1 MRLHTHTWGSP
12 DGPPVV
18 CVHGV
23 TAHGQRFRR
32 LARER
37 LADCEVHA
45 VDLRGHGHSGWE
57 PPWTLET
64 HVADLVETAAAL
76 GLERASWIGFSFGG
90 RLVADLAIRDPWL
103 VDRLILLDPALHL
116 PADYALAAA
125 EDEQH
130 VQTFLTRD
138 DAVEA
143 RIAEGGLIS
152 TPRSFLEEEMRDH
165 LTQTIDG
172 RFVKRYSRPAA
183 IAAWGEMSRPPAP
196 PADLPTLM
204 VTGSDSQVP
213 TAEHIERYG
222 RALGD
227 NFAHLEVPA
236 GHNVLW
242 DAFERTADAIE
253 GFR

>member
-1 MRLHTHTWGSP
+1 MLLHTYTWGSS

-37 LADCEVHA
+37 LSDCNVVA
-45 VDLRGHGHSGWE
+45 VDLRGHGRSGWE

-64 HVADLVETAAAL
+64 HVADLVETATDL
-76 GLERASWIGFSFGG
+76 GIERATWIGFSFGG

-103 VDRLILLDPALHL
+103 VDSLILLDPALQL
-116 PADYALAAA
+116 PPEFALSAA
-125 EDEQH
+125 EDEQD
-130 VQTFLTRD
+130 VQTYLTRD

-143 RIAEGGLIS
+143 RIAEGGLVS
-152 TPRSFLEEEMRDH
+152 TPRAFLEEEMRDH

-172 RFVKRYSRPAA
+172 RLVKRYSRPAA
-183 IAAWGEMSRPPAP
+183 IAAWGEMSRVPTP
-196 PADLPTLM
+196 PADVPTLM
-204 VTGSDSQVP
+204 ITGSESQVP
-213 TAEHIERYG
+213 TAEQIDRYEWL
-222 RALGD
+222 LGAG
-227 NFAHLEVPA
+227 FAHLEVHS

-242 DAFERTADAIE
+242 DAFEHTADAIE

>member
-1 MRLHTHTWGSP
+1 MRLHSHTWGSP

-37 LADCEVHA
+37 MADHSVTA

-64 HVADLVETAAAL
+64 HVADLVETATDL
-76 GLERASWIGFSFGG
+76 GIERATWIGFSFGG

-103 VDRLILLDPALHL
+103 VERVVLLDPALQL
-116 PADYALAAA
+116 PRDYAHSAA
-125 EDEQH
+125 EDELDI
-130 VQTFLTRD
+130 QTFQTRD
-138 DAVEA
+138 DAVDA
-143 RIAEGGLIS
+143 RIEEGGLVS
-152 TPRSFLEEEMRDH
+152 TPRAFLEEEMRDH
-165 LTQTIDG
+165 LTQTLDG

-183 IAAWGEMSRPPAP
+183 IAAWGEMSRPPTP
-196 PADLPTLM
+196 PADVPTLM
-204 VTGSDSQVP
+204 VTGSESQVP
-213 TAEHIERYG
+213 TEEHAERYA
-222 RALGD
+222 RILGD
-227 NFAHLEVPA
+227 KFTQVEVHS

-242 DAFERTADAIE
+242 DAFERTADAIT
-253 GFR
+253 GFE

>member
-12 DGPPVV
+12 DGQPVV

-37 LADCEVHA
+37 LADCHVHA

-76 GLERASWIGFSFGG
+76 GVERATWIGFSFGG

-103 VDRLILLDPALHL
+103 VERLVLLDPALRL
-116 PADYALAAA
+116 PAEFALTAA
-125 EDEQH
+125 EDEQD
-130 VQTFLTRD
+130 VQTFLTRE

-143 RIAEGGLIS
+143 RIEEGDLVA
-152 TPRSFLEEEMRDH
+152 TPRAFLEEEMRDH
-165 LTQTIDG
+165 LTQTLDG

-183 IAAWGEMSRPPAP
+183 IAAWGEMARQPVP
-196 PADLPTLM
+196 PADVPTLM
-204 VTGSDSQVP
+204 VTGSESQVP
-213 TAEHIERYG
+213 TAEHAERYA
-222 RALGD
+222 RAIGA
-227 NFAHLEVPA
+227 NFTHLEVHA

-242 DAFERTADAIE
+242 DAFEHTAEAIA
-253 GFR
+253 GFK

>member
-1 MRLHTHTWGSP
+1 MLLHTYTWGSP

-37 LADCEVHA
+37 LADCNVVA
-45 VDLRGHGHSGWE
+45 VDLRGHGRSGWE

-64 HVADLVETAAAL
+64 HVADLVETATDL
-76 GLERASWIGFSFGG
+76 GLERATWIGFSFGG

-103 VDRLILLDPALHL
+103 VERVILLDPALQL
-116 PADYALAAA
+116 PAEYALSAA
-125 EDEQH
+125 EDEQD
-130 VQTFLTRD
+130 VQTFLTRE

-143 RIAEGGLIS
+143 RIAQGGLVS
-152 TPRSFLEEEMRDH
+152 TPRAFIEEEMRDH

-183 IAAWGEMSRPPAP
+183 IAAWGEMARPPTP
-196 PADLPTLM
+196 PADVPTLM
-204 VTGSDSQVP
+204 VTGRDSEVP
-213 TAEHIERYG
+213 TAQEADRYSWL
-222 RALGD
+222 LGE
-227 NFAHLEVPA
+227 NFVQVEVDA

-242 DAFERTADAIE
+242 DAFERTCDAIV